1 MASREN
7 QGLQIA
13 LMVFALLVVLFAIT
27 TYVYFK
33 SYDDASKQ
41 VASLKSDNQNSQRLA
56 QQTQEE
62 MNTLKELMGFS
73 ADDNL
78 ATIQEGHKRDMEAYA
93 AAYPEDEQKYRK
105 LVENQA
111 SEIRAIGRRE
121 LESQQRERDLNQQYA
136 ALEAENSGRVQKYLE
151 EMNTIKVDADGER
164 DTFASDRAKI
174 TADAQKFADQLQTK
188 QTEIQQLQVSTEETL
203 KKRATEVADLRFQ
216 KQKIEKRL
224 DQYESVSFEVADGKI
239 IGVNQLTETVWID
252 LGRSDAL
259 AKQVTF
265 SVYGVDENE
274 MAQAK
279 IKGTIEVMRIIDS
292 HLAQARITSD
302 EVSDPILPH
311 DKIYSPVWERGRRES
326 FALAGFIDIDGDE
339 KSDRAKVRDLIE
351 LNGGVIDAEAHED
364 GSVTGQMTINTKFL
378 VLGDPPRVSPRSDA
392 TADKIFA
399 GYSDLQSQAENKGV
413 TTINVKQFLDHMG
426 WRPDDQ
432 TVMLRRGTGPAMGE
446 AAGSTGATPS
456 PFRPRRPKYIRY

>member
-33 SYDDASKQ
+33 AYDDTSKQ
-41 VASLKSDNQNSQRLA
+41 AASLKSENQNSQLRA
-56 QQTQEE
+56 QQMQEE
-62 MNTLKELMGFS
+62 MNNLKVMMGFS

-121 LESQQRERDLNQQYA
+121 LESQQRERDLNQRYA
-136 ALEAENSGRVQKYLE
+136 ALEAENSGRVQEYLD
-151 EMNTIKVDADGER
+151 EMDTMKADGKSER
-164 DTFASDRAKI
+164 DKFASARAEI
-174 TADAQKFADQLQTK
+174 TAKAQKIADQLQTK
-188 QTEIQQLQVSTEETL
+188 ETEIQQLQITTEETL
-203 KKRATEVADLRFQ
+203 KKQATEVADYRLQTQ
-216 KQKIEKRL
+216 KLEKRL

-239 IGVNQLTETVWID
+239 IDVNQLTKTVWID

-259 AKQVTF
+259 ARQVTF
-265 SVYGVDENE
+265 SVYGIDENE
-274 MAQAK
+274 IAKAK

-292 HLAQARITSD
+292 HLAQARITDS
-302 EVSDPILPH
+302 EVSDPILPQ

-326 FALAGFIDIDGDE
+326 FALAGFLDIDGDG
-339 KSDRAKVRDLIE
+339 KSDQAKVRDLIE

-364 GSVTGQMTINTKFL
+364 GTVTGQMTINTKFL
-378 VLGDPPRVSPRSDA
+378 VLGDEPRVTSRTDA
-392 TADKIFA
+392 SADKIFA
-399 GYSDLQSQAENKGV
+399 GYSDLRTQAENKGV
-413 TTINVKQFLDHMG
+413 NTINLKQFLDHMG

-432 TVMLRRGTGPAMGE
+432 TVMLRRGTGPAVGE
-446 AAGSTGATPS
+446 GAGSTGATPS